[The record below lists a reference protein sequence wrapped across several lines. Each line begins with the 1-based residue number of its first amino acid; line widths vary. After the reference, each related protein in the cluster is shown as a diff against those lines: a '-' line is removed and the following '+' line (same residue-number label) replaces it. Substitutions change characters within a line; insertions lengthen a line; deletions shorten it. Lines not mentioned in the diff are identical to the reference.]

1 MNTNGILSFRY
12 PFFRYVPRQFP
23 LTSLDILIAPFWDD
37 VNILVN
43 GSIFFRFTANPA
55 LLNQVGSFCRE
66 VFGSEMDPL
75 LLFIVTWYAVAGYDF
90 PNQVY
95 IYIKHTYGGTSLIKG
110 NLYVK
115 DSFKLPLVFKVSMCS
130 LKRGFT
136 VSLQRILYHSLCIVT
151 SLGKFFPSNIGH

>member
-12 PFFRYVPRQFP
+12 PFFSYVPRQFP
-23 LTSLDILIAPFWDD
+23 LTSLILIAPFWDD
-37 VNILVN
+37 VNILVTGN
-43 GSIFFRFTANPA
+43 TYFRFTANPA

-95 IYIKHTYGGTSLIKG
+95 TYIKHTYSGIGSLLLKATS
-110 NLYVK
+110 
-115 DSFKLPLVFKVSMCS
+115 M
-130 LKRGFT
+130 
-136 VSLQRILYHSLCIVT
+136 
-151 SLGKFFPSNIGH
+151 